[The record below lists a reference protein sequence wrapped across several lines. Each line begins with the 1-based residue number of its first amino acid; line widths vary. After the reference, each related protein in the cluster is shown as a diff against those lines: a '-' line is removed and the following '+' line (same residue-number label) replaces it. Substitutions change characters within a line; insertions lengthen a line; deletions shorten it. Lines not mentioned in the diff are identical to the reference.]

1 MNIGMNMN
9 VGMAPFQSSKPP
21 SMGEP
26 QKTSPLFVNEPLK
39 PSQIT
44 ANLSD
49 TSPRNSLENSAGKV
63 YRHLRHLTAV

>member
-26 QKTSPLFVNEPLK
+26 QRTLPLFANEPTQ

-44 ANLSD
+44 ANSSE
-49 TSPRNSLENSAGKV
+49 TSPRNSQESSAGKV